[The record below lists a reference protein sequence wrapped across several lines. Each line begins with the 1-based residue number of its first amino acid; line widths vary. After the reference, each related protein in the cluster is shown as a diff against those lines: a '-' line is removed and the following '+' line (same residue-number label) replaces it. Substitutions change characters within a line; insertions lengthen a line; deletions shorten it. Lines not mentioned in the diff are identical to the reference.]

1 MDGSRHAP
9 GDPGGNATRIA
20 LTVDRDAVGLMRHA
34 SQTGHLIEWW
44 LQGAATMS
52 PLEALRLGRKLE
64 RFRLAARLAEGK
76 ASRQVQSTLDAL
88 REELLQHQPPREIL
102 AELDCAARESSRL
115 ATISRPPPT
124 LYREA
129 FQTEPQPAPAQA
141 QTRSRPARQ
150 LTWFLLLLLAS
161 VAAAAAYLGQQGFGD
176 LIARLPSF

>member
-9 GDPGGNATRIA
+9 AEPGGNATRIA

-102 AELDCAARESSRL
+102 AELDGAARESSRL

-129 FQTEPQPAPAQA
+129 FQTEPQAASPPPPP
-141 QTRSRPARQ
+141 RPARTR
-150 LTWFLLLLLAS
+150 TWLLLLLVS
-161 VAAAAAYLGQQGFGD
+161 AAGAAAYLWPQGFGD